1 MEIESLKFYN
11 KPPLK
16 NPRMILG
23 FSGWMDGGDVSTGTI
38 QYFRFKLQ
46 AEKFAEI
53 NTQKYYLLN
62 FPGAMLE
69 TAQFR
74 PYTRIKD
81 GLIIDFEFPQNEFFY
96 EKKNNLILFSGK
108 EPNIH
113 WKDYANCILQLAEE
127 LGVKEIYFVGSVAG
141 PTPHTRGVRI
151 SCSVS
156 SEKQKIELKENGI
169 RFTNYEGP
177 ASITTLLTKLSLE
190 KGIEMTNFI
199 AEIPI
204 YIQTRNPKAIK
215 AIIEKVVQL
224 LKIDLDLTDL
234 AVKSTHFEKRIDGL
248 IHKQPLLATQIKKL
262 EENYDKEFFE
272 EKGGFEEWLKQHGIN
287 KL

>member
-1 MEIESLKFYN
+1 MENLNIYSQ
-11 KPPLK
+11 PPLK

-23 FSGWMDGGDVSTGTI
+23 FSGWMDGGDVSSGTI

-53 NTQKYYLLN
+53 DAQKYYLFN
-62 FPGAMLE
+62 FPGAMFE
-69 TAQFR
+69 SAQFR

-81 GLIIDFEFPQNEFFY
+81 GLVIDFEFPENIFFY

-108 EPNIH
+108 EPNLY
-113 WKDYANCILQLAEE
+113 WKDYVNCIFQLAEKCQ
-127 LGVKEIYFVGSVAG
+127 VKEIYFVGSVAG

-151 SCSVS
+151 SCSLS
-156 SEKQKIELKENGI
+156 DKKQKTEFKENEI

-177 ASITTLLTKLSLE
+177 ASIATLLTKLSPE
-190 KGIEMTNFI
+190 RGIKMINLV

-204 YIQTRNPKAIK
+204 YIQDRNPKAIK
-215 AIIEKVVQL
+215 AVIDKLVQL
-224 LKIDLDLTDL
+224 LKIELDLTDL
-234 AVKSTHFEKRIDGL
+234 AVKSNQFEKRIDGL
-248 IHKQPLLATQIKKL
+248 IREQPLLATQIKKL
-262 EENYDKEFFE
+262 EESYDKEFFE
-272 EKGGFEEWLKQHGIN
+272 EKGGFEEWLQQHGIN